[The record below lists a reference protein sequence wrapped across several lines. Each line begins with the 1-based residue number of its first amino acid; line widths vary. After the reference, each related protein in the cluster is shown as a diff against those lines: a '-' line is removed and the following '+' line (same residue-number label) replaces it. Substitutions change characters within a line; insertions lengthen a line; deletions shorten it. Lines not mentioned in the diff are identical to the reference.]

1 MKILDYI
8 NETRAEMRHV
18 NWPTR
23 KQTASFTV
31 LVIAFSLGV
40 AFFLG
45 FFDFIFTFTL
55 EKFLI

>member
-23 KQTASFTV
+23 KQTVSFTI
-31 LVIAFSLGV
+31 LVIAFSLGT

-45 FFDFIFTFTL
+45 FFDFIFTFLL
-55 EKFLI
+55 ELFLI